1 MRKTWKTM
9 IMASVMATSLVG
21 CASNPEQSVVK
32 EKNLDKVLEQAETVD
47 NTTQWWIL
55 IAVILVIIVAGSTL
69 FILRYR
75 WSRKVETAVDVKEDA
90 E

>member
-47 NTTQWWIL
+47 NTTQ
-55 IAVILVIIVAGSTL
+55 
-69 FILRYR
+69 
-75 WSRKVETAVDVKEDA
+75 
-90 E
+90 

>member
-1 MRKTWKTM
+1 M
-9 IMASVMATSLVG
+9 
-21 CASNPEQSVVK
+21 
-32 EKNLDKVLEQAETVD
+32 D

-55 IAVILVIIVAGSTL
+55 IAVILVIIVAGITL